1 MYWMYMSDERQSIG
15 QNPPGPISLILRYG
29 LRAERRA
36 AVLRALP
43 MAPTMARGAR
53 LAARRWARNA
63 LRETCADLP

>member
-1 MYWMYMSDERQSIG
+1 MYWRYMSDERQSIG
-15 QNPPGPISLILRYG
+15 QNPPGPIALILRSG